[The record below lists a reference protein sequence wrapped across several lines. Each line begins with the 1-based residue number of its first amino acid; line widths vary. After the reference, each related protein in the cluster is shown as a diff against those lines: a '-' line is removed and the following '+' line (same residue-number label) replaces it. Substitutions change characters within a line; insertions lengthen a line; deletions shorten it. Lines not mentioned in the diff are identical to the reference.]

1 MIYAFAAIF
10 CPYANIANYILCMCS
25 NLVDIFQGIITHAIG
40 AQLEVNNVI
49 ACRRVHRVL
58 QYCARLRE
66 CWYIFPVSRNPIVI
80 GGADALQFQSIG
92 SNLSSKFSRLP
103 LPVPVGILWVFPPP
117 TSTSTGKSKNENLC
131 PGCRENKL
139 FHANGTVEIR
149 WGNTAVEAMCVGF
162 CLYLWSPSTF
172 WVTL

>member
-80 GGADALQFQSIG
+80 GGADALQFQSQFKVFPPAITG
-92 SNLSSKFSRLP
+92 RNFYMCSEFSRL
-103 LPVPVGILWVFPPP
+103 LPVRVPANLKMRICVQDVGKINYFMQTVQ
-117 TSTSTGKSKNENLC
+117 SK
-131 PGCRENKL
+131 
-139 FHANGTVEIR
+139 
-149 WGNTAVEAMCVGF
+149 
-162 CLYLWSPSTF
+162 
-172 WVTL
+172 